1 MSEPGESLTTEAFD
15 DLLQEI
21 RVLLSGSQVLT
32 AFLVTL
38 PFSSGFAR
46 LDAAERNVYAA
57 TFLTALLSLIV
68 FATPAAYHRL
78 VWPVPDRLRFKQL
91 GTRLVVVGLIP
102 LSASLILATHLV
114 LSEVLGER
122 RTNTFTAAVALA
134 IGVLWW
140 AWPLVRRLRT
150 RARAGAQER

>member
-1 MSEPGESLTTEAFD
+1 MSGTDESTTIEPFD

-46 LDAAERNVYAA
+46 LDATERNVYAA
-57 TFLTALLSLIV
+57 TFLAALLSLIL

-78 VWPVPDRLRFKQL
+78 MWPVPNRRRFKQL
-91 GTRLVVVGLIP
+91 GTQLVVVGLIP
-102 LSASLILATHLV
+102 LSASWILATHLV
-114 LSEVLGER
+114 LGEVLNNR
-122 RTNTFTAAVALA
+122 LSNIITTFVALVVGA
-134 IGVLWW
+134 LWW
-140 AWPLVRRLRT
+140 AWPLIR
-150 RARAGAQER
+150 RARTSGQSSQQGR